1 MHRATL
7 TTTTTDDR
15 TSAKLI
21 FQNSKKEVFWA
32 SFELYL
38 KYPSVTFFD
47 NQNKEMNVSKWS
59 IKRKEKQTKRSRK
72 TNLDKI
78 KGLNHYE
85 KK

>member
-1 MHRATL
+1 M
-7 TTTTTDDR
+7 
-15 TSAKLI
+15 
-21 FQNSKKEVFWA
+21 
-32 SFELYL
+32 
-38 KYPSVTFFD
+38 TFFD